1 MDNRFGTTEDMIIQ
15 PVEENGATY
24 MLAIDKAG
32 LYMTTATYV
41 GSVMADRNRY
51 SSDRKGVK
59 ARLVALGLDPEER
72 LRFRNLF
79 SHAAQKRLVL
89 LSTHI
94 IEDVQSVCGQIVV
107 LNHGNILF
115 SGSPAELIRLA
126 CGHVGTFWENEAP
139 KGHGLSITARVNT
152 SQGIR
157 CRTVSPKLPDFARAE
172 EPTLED
178 AYLYL
183 LSKEAAE

>member
-59 ARLVALGLDPEER
+59 ARLVALGLDPEE
-72 LRFRNLF
+72 
-79 SHAAQKRLVL
+79 L
-89 LSTHI
+89 LNANQHRIKS
-94 IEDVQSVCGQIVV
+94 E
-107 LNHGNILF
+107 
-115 SGSPAELIRLA
+115 
-126 CGHVGTFWENEAP
+126 
-139 KGHGLSITARVNT
+139 
-152 SQGIR
+152 
-157 CRTVSPKLPDFARAE
+157 TVSTKKVNPLKA
-172 EPTLED
+172 
-178 AYLYL
+178 
-183 LSKEAAE
+183 SKRGSKG